1 MAKIIYDYDVFGDT
15 VIEGHIQT
23 TQPHDEREFPI
34 RVRLTNVFMLN
45 YIIYPMLDGTFQV
58 DLDDD
63 ETLSFPTLDAA
74 INSLR
79 RLERE

>member
-1 MAKIIYDYDVFGDT
+1 MTKIIYDYDVFGDT

-23 TQPHDEREFPI
+23 TQPHDEKESPVK
-34 RVRLTNVFMLN
+34 VRLTNVFMGN

-63 ETLSFPTLDAA
+63 ETRSFQTLDAA
-74 INSLR
+74 IEELR
-79 RLERE
+79 RLKRE